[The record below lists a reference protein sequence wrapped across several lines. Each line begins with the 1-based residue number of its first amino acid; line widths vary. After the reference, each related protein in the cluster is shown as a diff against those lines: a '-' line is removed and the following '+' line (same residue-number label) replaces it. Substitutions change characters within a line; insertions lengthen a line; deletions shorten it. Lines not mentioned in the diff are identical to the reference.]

1 PTVTVSAPAA
11 GEGTQHLQSQSSAG
25 ALGSRSL
32 LDTPFSVT
40 SITAADLADKQVN
53 KLGDLFYNEASV
65 SDNSGG
71 YSAWASYITIRGLPA
86 DWQNSFR

>member
-1 PTVTVSAPAA
+1 
-11 GEGTQHLQSQSSAG
+11 
-25 ALGSRSL
+25 
-32 LDTPFSVT
+32 
-40 SITAADLADKQVN
+40 QVN

-86 DWQNSFR
+86 DWQNSFRIDGKAFLGYGITLPYDHFERVDLLKGSAGFMYGFGSPGGVLNYV